1 MKKILT
7 IFSLVILLTGVSLAD
22 VYIKQNSHTDAIEM
36 MGQSQPAQDEVNH
49 LWLGDNKMAMHSEK
63 QSVIIN
69 LDEKKM
75 MMIDHQDKTYVEM
88 DLPLDMS
95 KYFPPQ
101 LEQMMGQMKVS
112 VTPTEKTQTI
122 NGYDCKAYDVKIN
135 FMMMEMDQ
143 TVWASKDV
151 PFDWKSYSE
160 KMLPMMQQ
168 AMMRLGS
175 EALDEFK
182 KIEGF
187 QIKTEMTMNMMGSE
201 MNSYTEVV
209 KIDKKDAPE
218 GTYSL
223 PEGYTQKEK
232 FSMGDLQRR

>member
-1 MKKILT
+1 MKKLIAFL
-7 IFSLVILLTGVSLAD
+7 SLMFFLAGVSVAD

-36 MGQSQPAQDEVNH
+36 MGQSQPAEDEVNH
-49 LWLGDNKMAMHSEK
+49 LWLGDDKMAMHSEQ
-63 QSVIIN
+63 QSIIID
-69 LDEKKM
+69 LDAGKM
-75 MMIDHQDKTYVEM
+75 MMIDHQDETYVEM
-88 DLPLDMS
+88 ELPLDMS

-101 LEQMMGQMKVS
+101 MEQMMGQMEVK
-112 VTPTEKTQTI
+112 VTPTTQSQTI
-122 NGYDCKAYDVKIN
+122 SGYKCTAFEVDIN
-135 FMMMEMDQ
+135 FMRMNMKQ
-143 TVWASKDV
+143 TVWASTDV

-201 MNSYTEVV
+201 VNSYTEVV
-209 KIDKKDAPE
+209 EIVDKSAPE
-218 GTYSL
+218 GTYTF
-223 PEGYTQKEK
+223 PEGYTKKEK
-232 FSMGDLQRR
+232 FSMEDLQR

>member
-1 MKKILT
+1 MKKLIAV
-7 IFSLVILLTGVSLAD
+7 FSLMFFLTGVSVAD

-36 MGQSQPAQDEVNH
+36 MGQSQPARDEVNH
-49 LWLGDNKMAMHSEK
+49 LWLGDDKMAMHSEQ
-63 QSVIIN
+63 QSIIID
-69 LDEKKM
+69 LDAGKM

-88 DLPLDMS
+88 ELPLDMS

-101 LEQMMGQMKVS
+101 MEQMMGQMEVK
-112 VTPTEKTQTI
+112 VTPTNQTQTI
-122 NGYDCKAYDVKIN
+122 SGYKCTAYEVDIN
-135 FMMMEMDQ
+135 FMMMNMKQ
-143 TVWASKDV
+143 TVWASTDV

-182 KIEGF
+182 KIDGF

-201 MNSYTEVV
+201 VNSYTEVV
-209 KIDKKDAPE
+209 EIVDKPAPE
-218 GTYSL
+218 GTYAF
-223 PEGYTQKEK
+223 PEGYTKKEK
-232 FSMGDLQRR
+232 FSMGDLQR

>member
-1 MKKILT
+1 MKKLWVVLCLMIM
-7 IFSLVILLTGVSLAD
+7 LTGIAYAD

-63 QSVIIN
+63 QSILIN
-69 LDEKKM
+69 LDAGKM

-101 LEQMMGQMKVS
+101 MEQMMGQMKIS
-112 VTPTEKTQTI
+112 VTPTDKTQTI
-122 NGYDCKAYDVKIN
+122 NGYDCKAYDVNMN
-135 FMMMEMDQ
+135 FMMMNMKQ
-143 TVWASKDV
+143 TVWASTDV

-168 AMMRLGS
+168 AMLRLGT
-175 EALDEFK
+175 ETLEEFK

-187 QIKTEMTMNMMGSE
+187 QIKTEMTMDMMGSE
-201 MNSYTEVV
+201 MNSYSEVV
-209 KIDKKDAPE
+209 EIEKKDAPE
-218 GTYSL
+218 GTYTL

>member
-1 MKKILT
+1 MKK
-7 IFSLVILLTGVSLAD
+7 LLTLLSILIMLAGISFAD

-63 QSVIIN
+63 QSVVID
-69 LDEKKM
+69 LDAQKM

-101 LEQMMGQMKVS
+101 MEQMMGQMKVNVDS
-112 VTPTEKTQTI
+112 TDQTKTI
-122 NGYDCKAYDVKIN
+122 NGYACKAYDVDIN
-135 FMMMEMDQ
+135 FMMMEMNQ
-143 TVWASKDV
+143 TVWASTEV
-151 PFDWKSYSE
+151 PFDWKDYSE

-187 QIKTEMTMNMMGSE
+187 QIRTEMTMNMMGSE
-201 MNSYTEVV
+201 VNSYSEVIE
-209 KIDKKDAPE
+209 IDKKDAPE
-218 GTYSL
+218 GTYTL